1 MFLGTLRGTQIHSCF
16 CKSLIA
22 SGFGKEGWLWG
33 GKYASHRSRR
43 PSPSYGYEG
52 TEARRP
58 RGGGPGDG
66 KKVRWRDGATET
78 GRRCHGDRE
87 TETED
92 RKMERWRDEEVEQ
105 GHGRQPSV
113 MHVVTET

>member
-1 MFLGTLRGTQIHSCF
+1 MLLGTLRGTQIHPYF

-22 SGFGKEGWLWG
+22 NGFGKEGWLWG

-66 KKVRWRDGATET
+66 ETERRRSRARTWQATERNACNNGNMKGGGGKAGNQ
-78 GRRCHGDRE
+78 GRE
-87 TETED
+87 A
-92 RKMERWRDEEVEQ
+92 WL
-105 GHGRQPSV
+105 
-113 MHVVTET
+113 